1 MHITHHFTPGL
12 RFDTFWK
19 YQTLTP
25 SGSTHWAHL
34 PLSTGTRDD
43 LDPHGAWW
51 CSRRCAA
58 VLLRRP
64 WQAMRMPYGLPA
76 QPGAAEVVQALGE
89 LLPGWQVAQ
98 PAYAAQAPVKPC
110 AQALDQGG
118 SALLLLQ
125 SAPRGGQVQR
135 TYWAWVVGVELQEK
149 RPRADPACRA
159 MALPA
164 CRKPAGP
171 PLAAGMR
178 PYSRAL
184 LAVPFGWP
192 MPMSAGY
199 TARVCM
205 QGPGRC
211 HVDGI
216 LGQRSESRCLA
227 AIAVSPPARG

>member
-1 MHITHHFTPGL
+1 
-12 RFDTFWK
+12 
-19 YQTLTP
+19 
-25 SGSTHWAHL
+25 
-34 PLSTGTRDD
+34 
-43 LDPHGAWW
+43 
-51 CSRRCAA
+51 
-58 VLLRRP
+58 
-64 WQAMRMPYGLPA
+64 MRMPASLPA
-76 QPGAAEVVQALGE
+76 QPGAADVARVMQG
-89 LLPGWQVAQ
+89 LLPGWQVALYRQ
-98 PAYAAQAPVKPC
+98 QAQAVQAVHSLQGGQGPQQALPAC
-110 AQALDQGG
+110 AQALGQGG

-149 RPRADPACRA
+149 RPRANPACRA

-164 CRKPAGP
+164 CRKPGT
-171 PLAAGMR
+171 GMR

-227 AIAVSPPARG
+227 AITVSPPARPAP